1 MNGVLEFYDIFDV
14 VCMNKVEYFM
24 VIDVE
29 WDFIG
34 RYVVILVSWWVYKVS
49 IIFYFECVLV

>member
-14 VCMNKVEYFM
+14 VCMNQVEYFM

-34 RYVVILVSWWVYKVS
+34 GYVVILVSWWVYKVS

>member
-14 VCMNKVEYFM
+14 VCMNQVEYFM

-34 RYVVILVSWWVYKVS
+34 RYVVISVSWWVYKVS
-49 IIFYFECVLV
+49 IIFYFECVLE